1 MGINFYRISIS
12 RNCLEIWWRQE
23 RKLKSGEKSLDVSR
37 HQKITLK
44 QADTAAASRQPWRH
58 SFYSFHGAAG
68 CSAEIFLLNIVQ
80 SGNKAAQ
87 AGAGRHIS
95 YSLPPPAPLCRVFV
109 IFPCKNTTC
118 SLNGPL
124 RPCCVNICFED
135 SLPSGLGPALHFCVL
150 HFLQFNDIHRQI
162 VSNHIEHTHSTYIL
176 FCIYYKCFQ

>member
-1 MGINFYRISIS
+1 MGINFYRMSIS

-68 CSAEIFLLNIVQ
+68 SSSEIFLLNIVQ

-150 HFLQFNDIHRQI
+150 HFL
-162 VSNHIEHTHSTYIL
+162 
-176 FCIYYKCFQ
+176 